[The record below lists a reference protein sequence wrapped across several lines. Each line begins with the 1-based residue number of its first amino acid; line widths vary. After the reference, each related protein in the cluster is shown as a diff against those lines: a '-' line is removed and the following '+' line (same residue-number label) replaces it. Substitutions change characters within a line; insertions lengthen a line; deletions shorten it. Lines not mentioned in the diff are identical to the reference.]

1 MGFMMRGNS
10 LLRWWRIAGGESLV
24 VLLALLS
31 ARAAS
36 GQAASAPSNAAAPAG
51 QTQESAQPTPVFRT
65 NADLVLVDVVVREKK
80 GGKPVEGLGKSEF
93 QVFEDGQA
101 QALTVFEE
109 HRATDTIQA
118 SKAPALPP
126 HVYSDSP
133 QYAIASAANVL
144 LLDALNT
151 PLNDQKYARAQMI
164 QYLHTIPPGAR
175 IAVFTLG
182 SKLQMVRGFTTDQ
195 GAVAAAI
202 NGKRGGAETSQIMD
216 QNDVESSAGLS
227 EFGTGSGMTA
237 QTSAALESFSKE
249 MATFTI
255 DVRKRMTIAA
265 LEQLGRF
272 LSTVPGRKNL
282 IWSTGSFPISL
293 DLDPSQLDGESRDYA
308 ADIAA
313 LDELLARARVAVYPV
328 DARAL
333 MTLPNANLAN
343 DPGGGQRLSLQGAAA
358 QGLANNQGQ
367 PLRWWESHQTMQ
379 QVATETGG
387 KAYYD
392 TNAVGQAVASAIAD
406 GSNYYTLGYVPLN
419 KNYNGGLRKI
429 EVRLEEKDYEASYR
443 RGYDAVDPAKVD
455 KLHAEKLSPVTGGM
469 LHGALPLSQVIF
481 EVRVLAAGDP
491 ALHGVQ
497 PAPGPAGKPEK
508 PLQEPVRR
516 YMVDYSIDPHRLAFT
531 QLPDGKRQAELEVAQ
546 AVYDVDGKRVNYSD
560 TGLEVDLTAQE
571 LARALRLGIPVHEE
585 IDLPASDVYLRVG
598 VRDATSGR
606 LGTVE
611 IPIGQGAGSRE

>member
-1 MGFMMRGNS
+1 
-10 LLRWWRIAGGESLV
+10 
-24 VLLALLS
+24 
-31 ARAAS
+31 
-36 GQAASAPSNAAAPAG
+36 
-51 QTQESAQPTPVFRT
+51 
-65 NADLVLVDVVVREKK
+65 
-80 GGKPVEGLGKSEF
+80 
-93 QVFEDGQA
+93 FEDGQA

-109 HRATDTIQA
+109 HRVTDTIQA
-118 SKAPALPP
+118 SKSPALPP
-126 HVYSDSP
+126 HVYSDFP

-164 QYLHTIPPGAR
+164 KYLHTIPPGAR

-182 SKLQMVRGFTTDQ
+182 SKLQMIRGFTTDQ
-195 GAVAAAI
+195 GAVAEAI
-202 NGKRGGAETSQIMD
+202 NGKRGAAETSQIVD
-216 QNDVESSAGLS
+216 QNDVESSSGLS
-227 EFGTGSGMTA
+227 EFGTGAGMSA
-237 QTSAALESFSKE
+237 QTAAALESFGKE

-333 MTLPNANLAN
+333 MMLPNANLAR
-343 DPGGGQRLSLQGAAA
+343 DPAGGQRLSLQGAAA
-358 QGLANNQGQ
+358 SGVANATAQQG
-367 PLRWWESHQTMQ
+367 WWESHVTMQ

-406 GSNYYTLGYVPLN
+406 GSNYYTLGYVPVN

-429 EVRLEEKDYEASYR
+429 EVRLEEKDYEVSYR
-443 RGYDAVDPAKVD
+443 RGYEAVDPAKVD

-481 EVRVLAAGDP
+481 EVRVLTAGDP

-497 PAPGPAGKPEK
+497 PAAGPAGKPEK

-516 YMVDYSIDPHRLAFT
+516 YMVDYSIDPHRLAFAE
-531 QLPDGKRQAELEVAQ
+531 LPDGKRRAELEVAQ

-571 LARALRLGIPVHEE
+571 LARALRLGIPVHQE
-585 IDLPASDVYLRVG
+585 IDLPAGDVYVRLG

-611 IPIGQGAGSRE
+611 IPIRQGVGSRD

>member
-1 MGFMMRGNS
+1 MVFTMRWNSILSFFS
-10 LLRWWRIAGGESLV
+10 LLSGAS
-24 VLLALLS
+24 LALFLMP
-31 ARAAS
+31 ALRA
-36 GQAASAPSNAAAPAG
+36 QTAAPESSAKPQQSTE
-51 QTQESAQPTPVFRT
+51 QTPLFRT

-80 GGKPVEGLGKSEF
+80 GGKPVEGLEKSEF
-93 QVFEDGQA
+93 QVVEDGQA

-109 HRATDTIQA
+109 HRATDTIEA
-118 SKAPALPP
+118 SKAPVLPP
-126 HVYSDSP
+126 HVYSDFP

-164 QYLHTIPPGAR
+164 RYLKTIPPGAR

-182 SKLQMVRGFTTDQ
+182 SKLQMIRGFTTDQ

-202 NGKRGGAETSQIMD
+202 NGKRGAAENSPVAD
-216 QNDVESSAGLS
+216 QNEVESSSGLS
-227 EFGTGSGMTA
+227 VFGSGLA
-237 QTSAALESFSKE
+237 GPTSSALEAFSKE
-249 MATFTI
+249 LETFTI
-255 DVRKRMTIAA
+255 DARKRMTIAA
-265 LEQLGRF
+265 MEQLARF

-293 DLDPSQLDGESRDYA
+293 DLDPSQPDAESRDYA
-308 ADIAA
+308 ADLAA

-343 DPGGGQRLSLQGAAA
+343 DAAGGQRLSLQSAAA
-358 QGLANNQGQ
+358 SGFANATAQQ
-367 PLRWWESHQTMQ
+367 KWWESHQTMQ
-379 QVATETGG
+379 QVAEETGG
-387 KAYYD
+387 QAYYN
-392 TNAVGQAVASAIAD
+392 TNAVGQAVASAITD
-406 GSNYYTLGYVPLN
+406 GSNYYTLGYVPAN

-429 EVRLEEKDYEASYR
+429 EVRLEEKEYETSYR
-443 RGYDAVDPAKVD
+443 RGYDAVDPAKAD
-455 KLHAEKLSPVTGGM
+455 KLNAEKLSPVAGGM

-497 PAPGPAGKPEK
+497 PAPGPAGKPDK

-516 YMVDYSIDPHRLAFT
+516 YMVDYSIDPHHLALT
-531 QLPDGKRQAELEVAQ
+531 ELPDGKRQAELEAAL

-560 TGLEVDLTAQE
+560 VGLEVDLTAQE
-571 LARALRLGIPVHEE
+571 LARALRLGIPVHQE
-585 IDLPASDVYLRVG
+585 IDLPAGDVYVRIG

-611 IPIGQGAGSRE
+611 IPIRQGIGNRE